1 MIVVQIILMV
11 NSFLLF
17 EHIKREI
24 LTTTK
29 DDYMTETH
37 KLYPRG
43 YFANN
48 LTNEVIQGED
58 SSNNKMSLS

>member
-1 MIVVQIILMV
+1 MIVIQIILMV

-29 DDYMTETH
+29 DDHMSETH
-37 KLYPRG
+37 KRYPG
-43 YFANN
+43 ANFANN